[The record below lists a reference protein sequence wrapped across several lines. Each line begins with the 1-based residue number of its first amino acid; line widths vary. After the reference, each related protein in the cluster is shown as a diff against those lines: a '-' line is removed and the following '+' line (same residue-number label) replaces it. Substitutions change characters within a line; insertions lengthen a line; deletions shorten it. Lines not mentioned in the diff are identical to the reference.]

1 MDRRR
6 IVGADAEQ
14 RAARVLEAAGLR
26 VVERNVRFRGGEI
39 DLVCRD
45 DDVWVFVEVKARRP
59 GWDAGAAAAVS
70 WHKQRR
76 LVMLSQLYLKSHGLR
91 DVRVRFDVVEI
102 TLDVRE
108 PALRHL
114 RGAFDAP
121 SG

>member
-6 IVGADAEQ
+6 VAGADAEQ
-14 RAARVLEAAGLR
+14 RAARSLEAAGLR
-26 VVERNVRFRGGEI
+26 VVQRNVRFRGGEI
-39 DLVCRD
+39 DIVCPHGD
-45 DDVWVFVEVKARRP
+45 AWVFVEVKARRP

-76 LVMLSQLYLKSHGLR
+76 LVMLSQLDLKSHGLR
-91 DVRVRFDVVEI
+91 DVRVRFDVVES
-102 TLDVRE
+102 TLDAPE

>member
-6 IVGADAEQ
+6 MVGAEAEQ
-14 RAARVLEAAGLR
+14 RAARVLEVTGLR

-45 DDVWVFVEVKARRP
+45 GDVWVFVEVKARRP
-59 GWDAGAAAAVS
+59 GWDAGGAAAVS
-70 WHKQRR
+70 WHKRRR

-91 DVRVRFDVVEI
+91 DVRVRFDVVEV
-102 TLDVRE
+102 TLDDRQ

-114 RGAFDAP
+114 RGAFDA
-121 SG
+121 SAG

>member
-1 MDRRR
+1 M
-6 IVGADAEQ
+6 VGADAEQ

-45 DDVWVFVEVKARRP
+45 GDAWVFVEVKARRP
-59 GWDAGAAAAVS
+59 GWDAGGAAAVS
-70 WHKQRR
+70 WRKQRR
-76 LVMLSQLYLKSHGLR
+76 LVMLSQLYLKSRGLR

-102 TLDVRE
+102 TLDDRQ
-108 PALRHL
+108 PGLRHL
-114 RGAFDAP
+114 RGAFDAS